1 MLPMKSVAAELVF
14 VSTLLSCCCLAAQA
28 PAASTASTTAS
39 KPLSFEV
46 VSIRPSKPG
55 TPRRVQ
61 WGTSQDGYHVVGQRL
76 RDTLM
81 IAYFPQGIAFWSA
94 DRLSGA
100 PGWLDDQFDID
111 ARVSEADLTEW
122 QKQGTTLEEK
132 PMFRQMLQSMLAD
145 RLHLVAHMVPGPP
158 VDGWSLQVAKRG
170 PHLTESK
177 PDATLPAGMKLPHGG
192 VMVPLEPS
200 NPYLAYYAVTMEDF
214 VWELSLASHGH
225 PVQDQTG
232 LKGRYD
238 FHLNWVLDPDSKL
251 PPWVVGPD
259 DPDQLSHFDFG
270 ALGLRRTPIQ
280 LSAETLVI
288 DHIEKPSEN

>member
-1 MLPMKSVAAELVF
+1 MLRMKSATAALLFVA
-14 VSTLLSCCCLAAQA
+14 TLRICCDICAQT
-28 PAASTASTTAS
+28 PTASAAAAAG
-39 KPLSFEV
+39 KPLAFEV

-55 TPRRVQ
+55 TPRAVL
-61 WGTSQDGYHVVGQRL
+61 WGTAPDGYHVVGQRL

-81 IAYFPQGIAFWSA
+81 LAYFSQGMAYWSP

-122 QKQGTTLEEK
+122 QKQGLTLEEK

-177 PDATLPAGMKLPHGG
+177 PDASLPAGMKLPHGG
-192 VMVPLEPS
+192 VMVQQAGEL
-200 NPYLAYYAVTMEDF
+200 YLAYYGVSMEDF
-214 VWELSLASHGH
+214 VWELSLVSRGH

-238 FHLNWVLDPDSKL
+238 FHLNQVLDPDPKL
-251 PPWVVGPD
+251 SPGLVD
-259 DPDQLSHFDFG
+259 SQDPNRLSHFDFG
-270 ALGLRRTPIQ
+270 ALGLRCTPIQ
-280 LSAETLVI
+280 LPDETLVI
-288 DHIEKPSEN
+288 DHIQRPSEN